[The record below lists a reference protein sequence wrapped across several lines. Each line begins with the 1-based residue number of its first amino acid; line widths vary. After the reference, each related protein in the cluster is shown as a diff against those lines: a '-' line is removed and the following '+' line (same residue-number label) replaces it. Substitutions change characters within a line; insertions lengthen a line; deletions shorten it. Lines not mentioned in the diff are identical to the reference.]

1 MRLRLRAAAPLS
13 LAVLLLLGAGANA
26 APAEPAAAPGPGEA
40 VGAGTLRAH
49 REGSVLVLSL
59 PRAGSTL
66 LRDGRGV
73 AVHYESV
80 LDAAAMA
87 ALARQHAAWIHDL
100 RYGYDSFYLE
110 PAADIVVELADHDDV
125 HEIRLVP
132 APVPQVDADR
142 EAAAD
147 DDGSARRLDR
157 LGAALRGRGG
167 DQTGARAALRAMMEQ
182 REDDVPTLVELIEQ
196 ERELG
201 RWRDALALYDRALAL
216 DNDAAYLVSG
226 KAALL
231 SEHGS
236 RVRASFELSDVE
248 DEDRQLIWV
257 LENRV
262 HVDTRTVAGLRL
274 EYRDVDDP
282 TVQHPRGAVERFDGR
297 RALGSV
303 YVEHAG
309 PGPGDVH
316 VEVHGADAGPGVT
329 FGYRLGWNPGETRV
343 QLDLWRPYWD
353 FVEGIAH
360 GGYRHRARVQHRLRT
375 QGRFNAEAAAHASR
389 YGLDG
394 TARVADALG
403 AQLAASYRLAGDE
416 PSVDLEYYFDT
427 EYYGDVRE
435 GRTADGTRYQPVAFT
450 NREIHQLHL
459 VWNEQLTDYI
469 RLGARGGYTWDRLN
483 GEGRNLGAE
492 LVYAPLPDL
501 EVGLRFYQSITAAR
515 GGANTLNSFGG
526 FVLLRL

>member
-1 MRLRLRAAAPLS
+1 VRRQRRVAAPLA
-13 LAVLLLLGAGANA
+13 LAGLLLLAVGADA
-26 APAEPAAAPGPGEA
+26 APAELAAASGTAAPR
-40 VGAGTLRAH
+40 GAGTLGAR
-49 REGSVLVLSL
+49 REGAVLVLSL
-59 PRAGSTL
+59 PRAGATL
-66 LRDGRGV
+66 ARDGRGV
-73 AVHYESV
+73 AVRYEAAI
-80 LDAAAMA
+80 DAAAMA
-87 ALARQHAAWIHDL
+87 ALARQHAAWIRDL

-110 PAADIVVELADHDDV
+110 PAADIVVELAGQDDV

-132 APVPQVDADR
+132 APVPGMDSR
-142 EAAAD
+142 SETAA
-147 DDGSARRLDR
+147 DDGSALRLDR
-157 LGAALRGRGG
+157 LGAALRGRDG
-167 DQTGARAALRAMMEQ
+167 DHTGARAALRVMMEQ
-182 REDDVPTLVELIEQ
+182 RADDVPTIVELIEQ

-216 DNDAAYLVSG
+216 DNDAAYLISG

-231 SEHGS
+231 REHGS
-236 RVRASFELSDVE
+236 HVRASFELSDVE

-262 HVDTRTVAGLRL
+262 HVDTRTVAGMRL

-282 TVQHPRGAVERFDGR
+282 TVQHPRGAIEQFDGR

-309 PGPGDVH
+309 PGPGDMR

-329 FGYRLGWNPGETRV
+329 FGYRLGWNPGETRL

-375 QGRFNAEAAAHASR
+375 QGRLNAEVAAHASR

-394 TARVADALG
+394 IARVADGLG
-403 AQLAASYRLAGDE
+403 AQLAASYRLFGDE

-435 GRTADGTRYQPVAFT
+435 GRIADGTRYQPVAFT

-469 RLGARGGYTWDRLN
+469 RVGARGGYTWDRLN